1 MSPAERVH
9 HTCADTWMSRTC
21 WYFNS
26 KFLPKGYLQ
35 SAPQHN
41 MCREIVEKPRKH
53 IFKPQT
59 HLKVN
64 IWRKKPKSNLAAVVI
79 IVASEIEDDAA
90 EHKLEHQVSHP
101 EHHHQLLNTFLTCLL
116 CIKDEYKVKVYQCH
130 HGNSFKNISYLD
142 SISPMFLERHLDFP
156 DLPHLSPGWSLLVS
170 CYYQVC
176 TVLGSAFELSSA
188 AVASQFTGKGYLKV
202 IKTCIFK
209 IWS

>member
-1 MSPAERVH
+1 MPRN
-9 HTCADTWMSRTC
+9 C
-21 WYFNS
+21 WETKKTHFQAANS
-26 KFLPKGYLQ
+26 FE
-35 SAPQHN
+35 SEH
-41 MCREIVEKPRKH
+41 
-53 IFKPQT
+53 
-59 HLKVN
+59 
-64 IWRKKPKSNLAAVVI
+64 WRKKPKSNLAAVVI
-79 IVASEIEDDAA
+79 IVAREIEDAA
-90 EHKLEHQVSHP
+90 AAHKLEHQVSHP
-101 EHHHQLLNTFLTCLL
+101 ERYHQLLNTFLTCLL